1 MKELFKDSTSWNFD
15 AFGLVDV
22 PSLAVMI
29 FRVTEVEGNASVFD
43 IKYWIQIQRIAHGL
57 DSVFVFHE
65 GKKYGELDKGTR
77 GDSGYFVLTLA
88 CMVVYSVAVTAGG
101 DAVSTRALLAC
112 GGILAAGLGIIGSFG
127 FLSVL
132 GLRFVN
138 FVGIMPFLVIGIGVD
153 DMFLLMS
160 AWAESQNER
169 GLDVP
174 GRVGSTFA
182 KAGVGIT
189 ITSLTDFLAFL
200 IGFTS
205 EFIAVRHFC
214 VFTGVAVLLCYFA
227 NATLF
232 GACLA
237 LHGQRVYSGD
247 FSDESPCEKLPRV
260 LLPRL
265 ILNPIFKLL
274 LCISFVVYLV
284 YSIIGL
290 MNLETGMRYMDLVL
304 ESSYYYT
311 FSGWD
316 MEYFGQRLA
325 VAFAVD
331 GEVDYR
337 LEPFIDGVKQF
348 LSQNNNSILL
358 NDVKFNEQN
367 TSITASRC
375 YVMTQNVVNPFKQAE
390 IMLDLRDLADSWGLP
405 VFVYQ
410 PTVGTAVAVMA
421 IVTFAFL
428 PQPLMVLLVTLN
440 ILAIMTGV
448 FGSMYY
454 LDITFSG
461 MSMIHLLMSIGFS
474 VDFSAHICAAYLM
487 SDAVTRKERA
497 EYAIVHASG
506 PIFNGGTSSL
516 LGVAMLL
523 FSESYFFV
531 TFFQIM
537 SIVIIAGAW
546 HAVFVMP
553 VVLSFIGPENTHLAN
568 TVSPA
573 PGPALPK
580 GGGEPL
586 PDLLQNRNKSCNI
599 DNNLADSEPALAKED
614 GDKDSNDVHRQTNSE
629 DGAPHTEGVAL
640 MLAPEAQ
647 RALIGWEPV
656 NSRIITAKFI
666 TKKKDIKLNI
676 IQCYAPTNDAEEE
689 KKDDFYQ
696 QLQTVIDR
704 GGAKDMT
711 ILMGDFNAKIGSDNT
726 GYEDTMGTHGLGQMN
741 ENGERFADFCA
752 LNQLVIGGSI
762 FPHKRIHKATWRSP
776 DHVTENQTDHICI
789 SRKIRRSWRDVR
801 VMRGADVSSDH
812 HLLATTLRL
821 RLKRHTNA
829 NSTRTR
835 YNVGLLRNTDT
846 QAAFR
851 ISLSNRFQPLQ
862 DLIEDSEMDIETQWE
877 HSKKLWHDTCEEVLG
892 KRKTQHKE
900 WISADTIQKLE
911 VRKEKKT
918 ALNTSRTRRA
928 KAKAQEE
935 YTAADREVK
944 RSTRKD
950 KRDYIDNLAS
960 QAEEAARQGNLKDLY
975 QVTKKL
981 AGKFQQTDKPV
992 KDKNG
997 HPLTTT
1003 EEQLKRWAEHFR
1015 ELLNRPIPE
1024 TPPDIPPAE
1033 TELPINCDKP
1043 SKAEIRKAIMTL
1055 RNGKAAGPDEIPAE
1069 AIKADT
1075 ETAVNMLHSLFSKI
1089 WEKEEVPAQW
1099 KEGIV
1104 IKLPKKGDLRDCSNY
1119 RGIMLLSVPGKVLNR
1134 ILLERMREAVD
1145 PMLRDQQAG
1154 FRRNRSC
1161 ADQIASLRII
1171 VEQSLEWN
1179 SPLYI
1184 NFIDYEKAFD
1194 SVDREVLWKL
1204 LRHYGVPGKII
1215 SLIQCTYQDM
1225 SCRIAHAGQLSESF
1239 EVKTGVRQ
1247 GCLLSPFLFLLVI
1260 DWIMKTTT
1268 AGRKNGIQW
1277 TLWTQLDD
1285 LDFADDLALLSHSH
1299 SQMQDKTTCLE
1310 ATSAG
1315 TGLKINRKKTELMK
1329 INTTANTPVTVG
1341 GEPIREVESFVYLGS
1356 VVDGQGGTDRDVTA
1370 RIGKA
1375 RAAMVML
1382 KNVWASKVVSIRT
1395 KLRIFN
1401 SNVKSVLLYGCE
1413 TWRTTKTMQQK
1424 IQTFLNTCLRR
1435 IFNIRWPEKI
1445 RNEELWERAGQE
1457 PVAKQILRRKWG
1469 WIGHTLRKPAS
1480 STTRQALTWNPQG
1493 KRKRGRPR
1501 NSWRR
1506 DTEAELFLH
1515 VYSPPNKQIQL
1526 DSITVDAHSR
1536 IATGDFNSHSPSWGY
1551 QDLNKKEEDHENWT
1565 ISNQLILINKPED
1578 PPTYYSR
1585 TWRTTS
1591 TPDLAFATDDLHS
1604 IAQREVCDQ
1613 LGGSDHR
1620 PVIITIQRQLEIHP
1634 SRLPASWNY
1643 KKANWDLFKQEADR
1657 RTSSLTLSRQD
1668 INKNAKAFNQAVLK
1682 AAQAAIPRGR
1692 RKNYRPYWSP
1702 ELNSLQKTVNEARD
1716 AMESSPTD
1724 KNVEAHN
1731 RARALFTKE
1740 KLQATRRS

>member
-1 MKELFKDSTSWNFD
+1 MKNYK
-15 AFGLVDV
+15 
-22 PSLAVMI
+22 
-29 FRVTEVEGNASVFD
+29 
-43 IKYWIQIQRIAHGL
+43 
-57 DSVFVFHE
+57 
-65 GKKYGELDKGTR
+65 
-77 GDSGYFVLTLA
+77 
-88 CMVVYSVAVTAGG
+88 
-101 DAVSTRALLAC
+101 
-112 GGILAAGLGIIGSFG
+112 IG
-127 FLSVL
+127 VL
-132 GLRFVN
+132 GL
-138 FVGIMPFLVIGIGVD
+138 
-153 DMFLLMS
+153 
-160 AWAESQNER
+160 
-169 GLDVP
+169 
-174 GRVGSTFA
+174 T
-182 KAGVGIT
+182 
-189 ITSLTDFLAFL
+189 
-200 IGFTS
+200 
-205 EFIAVRHFC
+205 
-214 VFTGVAVLLCYFA
+214 
-227 NATLF
+227 
-232 GACLA
+232 
-237 LHGQRVYSGD
+237 
-247 FSDESPCEKLPRV
+247 
-260 LLPRL
+260 
-265 ILNPIFKLL
+265 
-274 LCISFVVYLV
+274 
-284 YSIIGL
+284 
-290 MNLETGMRYMDLVL
+290 
-304 ESSYYYT
+304 
-311 FSGWD
+311 
-316 MEYFGQRLA
+316 
-325 VAFAVD
+325 
-331 GEVDYR
+331 
-337 LEPFIDGVKQF
+337 
-348 LSQNNNSILL
+348 
-358 NDVKFNEQN
+358 
-367 TSITASRC
+367 
-375 YVMTQNVVNPFKQAE
+375 
-390 IMLDLRDLADSWGLP
+390 
-405 VFVYQ
+405 
-410 PTVGTAVAVMA
+410 
-421 IVTFAFL
+421 
-428 PQPLMVLLVTLN
+428 
-440 ILAIMTGV
+440 
-448 FGSMYY
+448 
-454 LDITFSG
+454 
-461 MSMIHLLMSIGFS
+461 
-474 VDFSAHICAAYLM
+474 
-487 SDAVTRKERA
+487 
-497 EYAIVHASG
+497 
-506 PIFNGGTSSL
+506 
-516 LGVAMLL
+516 
-523 FSESYFFV
+523 
-531 TFFQIM
+531 
-537 SIVIIAGAW
+537 
-546 HAVFVMP
+546 
-553 VVLSFIGPENTHLAN
+553 
-568 TVSPA
+568 
-573 PGPALPK
+573 
-580 GGGEPL
+580 
-586 PDLLQNRNKSCNI
+586 
-599 DNNLADSEPALAKED
+599 
-614 GDKDSNDVHRQTNSE
+614 
-629 DGAPHTEGVAL
+629 
-640 MLAPEAQ
+640 
-647 RALIGWEPV
+647 
-656 NSRIITAKFI
+656 KFI

-776 DHVTENQTDHICI
+776 DHVTANQIDHICI
-789 SRKIRRSWRDVR
+789 SRKFRRSWRDVR
-801 VMRGADVSSDH
+801 MMRGADVSSDH

-829 NSTRTR
+829 NNTRTR

-851 ISLSNRFQPLQ
+851 ISLSNRFQPPQ

-911 VRKEKKT
+911 
-918 ALNTSRTRRA
+918 
-928 KAKAQEE
+928 
-935 YTAADREVK
+935 
-944 RSTRKD
+944 
-950 KRDYIDNLAS
+950 
-960 QAEEAARQGNLKDLY
+960 AARQGNLKDLY
-975 QVTKKL
+975 QVTKEL

-1075 ETAVNMLHSLFSKI
+1075 ETAVNMLLSLFSKI

-1104 IKLPKKGDLRDCSNY
+1104 IKLPEGDLRDCSNY

-1145 PMLRDQQAG
+1145 PMLRDQQA
-1154 FRRNRSC
+1154 
-1161 ADQIASLRII
+1161 
-1171 VEQSLEWN
+1171 
-1179 SPLYI
+1179 
-1184 NFIDYEKAFD
+1184 
-1194 SVDREVLWKL
+1194 
-1204 LRHYGVPGKII
+1204 
-1215 SLIQCTYQDM
+1215 
-1225 SCRIAHAGQLSESF
+1225 LSESF

-1356 VVDGQGGTDRDVTA
+1356 VVDGQGGTDRDITA

-1457 PVAKQILRRKWG
+1457 PAAKQILRRKWG

-1506 DTEAELFLH
+1506 DTEAELC
-1515 VYSPPNKQIQL
+1515 KQG
-1526 DSITVDAHSR
+1526 T
-1536 IATGDFNSHSPSWGY
+1536 
-1551 QDLNKKEEDHENWT
+1551 NWT
-1565 ISNQLILINKPED
+1565 GVA
-1578 PPTYYSR
+1578 R
-1585 TWRTTS
+1585 
-1591 TPDLAFATDDLHS
+1591 LA
-1604 IAQREVCDQ
+1604 Q
-1613 LGGSDHR
+1613 
-1620 PVIITIQRQLEIHP
+1620 
-1634 SRLPASWNY
+1634 
-1643 KKANWDLFKQEADR
+1643 
-1657 RTSSLTLSRQD
+1657 
-1668 INKNAKAFNQAVLK
+1668 
-1682 AAQAAIPRGR
+1682 
-1692 RKNYRPYWSP
+1692 
-1702 ELNSLQKTVNEARD
+1702 
-1716 AMESSPTD
+1716 
-1724 KNVEAHN
+1724 N
-1731 RARALFTKE
+1731 RVR
-1740 KLQATRRS
+1740 

>member
-1 MKELFKDSTSWNFD
+1 MKNYK
-15 AFGLVDV
+15 
-22 PSLAVMI
+22 
-29 FRVTEVEGNASVFD
+29 
-43 IKYWIQIQRIAHGL
+43 
-57 DSVFVFHE
+57 
-65 GKKYGELDKGTR
+65 
-77 GDSGYFVLTLA
+77 
-88 CMVVYSVAVTAGG
+88 
-101 DAVSTRALLAC
+101 
-112 GGILAAGLGIIGSFG
+112 IG
-127 FLSVL
+127 VL
-132 GLRFVN
+132 GLSETRWLQTGQLRFSS
-138 FVGIMPFLVIGIGVD
+138 GEQ
-153 DMFLLMS
+153 LL
-160 AWAESQNER
+160 
-169 GLDVP
+169 
-174 GRVGSTFA
+174 
-182 KAGVGIT
+182 
-189 ITSLTDFLAFL
+189 
-200 IGFTS
+200 
-205 EFIAVRHFC
+205 
-214 VFTGVAVLLCYFA
+214 
-227 NATLF
+227 
-232 GACLA
+232 
-237 LHGQRVYSGD
+237 YSGH
-247 FSDESPCEKLPRV
+247 
-260 LLPRL
+260 
-265 ILNPIFKLL
+265 
-274 LCISFVVYLV
+274 
-284 YSIIGL
+284 
-290 MNLETGMRYMDLVL
+290 T
-304 ESSYYYT
+304 
-311 FSGWD
+311 
-316 MEYFGQRLA
+316 
-325 VAFAVD
+325 
-331 GEVDYR
+331 
-337 LEPFIDGVKQF
+337 
-348 LSQNNNSILL
+348 
-358 NDVKFNEQN
+358 
-367 TSITASRC
+367 
-375 YVMTQNVVNPFKQAE
+375 
-390 IMLDLRDLADSWGLP
+390 
-405 VFVYQ
+405 
-410 PTVGTAVAVMA
+410 
-421 IVTFAFL
+421 
-428 PQPLMVLLVTLN
+428 
-440 ILAIMTGV
+440 
-448 FGSMYY
+448 
-454 LDITFSG
+454 
-461 MSMIHLLMSIGFS
+461 
-474 VDFSAHICAAYLM
+474 
-487 SDAVTRKERA
+487 
-497 EYAIVHASG
+497 
-506 PIFNGGTSSL
+506 
-516 LGVAMLL
+516 
-523 FSESYFFV
+523 
-531 TFFQIM
+531 
-537 SIVIIAGAW
+537 
-546 HAVFVMP
+546 
-553 VVLSFIGPENTHLAN
+553 
-568 TVSPA
+568 
-573 PGPALPK
+573 
-580 GGGEPL
+580 
-586 PDLLQNRNKSCNI
+586 
-599 DNNLADSEPALAKED
+599 
-614 GDKDSNDVHRQTNSE
+614 E

-726 GYEDTMGTHGLGQMN
+726 GYENTMGTHGLGQMN

-776 DHVTENQTDHICI
+776 DHVTENQIDHICI
-789 SRKIRRSWRDVR
+789 SRKFRRSWRDVR

-829 NSTRTR
+829 NNTRTR
-835 YNVGLLRNTDT
+835 YNVGLLRNTET

-862 DLIEDSEMDIETQWE
+862 DLIEDSGMDIETQWE

-911 VRKEKKT
+911 VRKKKKT

-950 KRDYIDNLAS
+950 KRDYIDDLAN
-960 QAEEAARQGNLKDLY
+960 QAEEAAGQGNLKDLY

-1194 SVDREVLWKL
+1194 SVDREALWKL

-1215 SLIQCTYQDM
+1215 SLIQCTYKDM

-1268 AGRKNGIQW
+1268 TGRKNGIQW

-1315 TGLKINRKKTELMK
+1315 TGLKINRRKTELMK

-1341 GEPIREVESFVYLGS
+1341 GESIREVESFVYLGS

-1382 KNVWASKVVSIRT
+1382 KNIWASKVVSIRT

-1424 IQTFLNTCLRR
+1424 IQSFLNTCLRR

-1457 PVAKQILRRKWG
+1457 PAAKQILRRKWG

-1506 DTEAELFLH
+1506 DTEAELD
-1515 VYSPPNKQIQL
+1515 KQG
-1526 DSITVDAHSR
+1526 TNWTGVAR
-1536 IATGDFNSHSPSWGY
+1536 IAQNRVRWRRVVDGLCS
-1551 QDLNKKEEDHENWT
+1551 
-1565 ISNQLILINKPED
+1565 
-1578 PPTYYSR
+1578 
-1585 TWRTTS
+1585 TWS
-1591 TPDLAFATDDLHS
+1591 QGP
-1604 IAQREVCDQ
+1604 
-1613 LGGSDHR
+1613 
-1620 PVIITIQRQLEIHP
+1620 
-1634 SRLPASWNY
+1634 
-1643 KKANWDLFKQEADR
+1643 K
-1657 RTSSLTLSRQD
+1657 
-1668 INKNAKAFNQAVLK
+1668 
-1682 AAQAAIPRGR
+1682 
-1692 RKNYRPYWSP
+1692 
-1702 ELNSLQKTVNEARD
+1702 
-1716 AMESSPTD
+1716 
-1724 KNVEAHN
+1724 
-1731 RARALFTKE
+1731 
-1740 KLQATRRS
+1740 

>member
-1 MKELFKDSTSWNFD
+1 
-15 AFGLVDV
+15 
-22 PSLAVMI
+22 
-29 FRVTEVEGNASVFD
+29 
-43 IKYWIQIQRIAHGL
+43 
-57 DSVFVFHE
+57 
-65 GKKYGELDKGTR
+65 
-77 GDSGYFVLTLA
+77 
-88 CMVVYSVAVTAGG
+88 
-101 DAVSTRALLAC
+101 
-112 GGILAAGLGIIGSFG
+112 
-127 FLSVL
+127 
-132 GLRFVN
+132 
-138 FVGIMPFLVIGIGVD
+138 
-153 DMFLLMS
+153 
-160 AWAESQNER
+160 
-169 GLDVP
+169 
-174 GRVGSTFA
+174 
-182 KAGVGIT
+182 
-189 ITSLTDFLAFL
+189 
-200 IGFTS
+200 
-205 EFIAVRHFC
+205 
-214 VFTGVAVLLCYFA
+214 
-227 NATLF
+227 
-232 GACLA
+232 
-237 LHGQRVYSGD
+237 
-247 FSDESPCEKLPRV
+247 
-260 LLPRL
+260 
-265 ILNPIFKLL
+265 
-274 LCISFVVYLV
+274 
-284 YSIIGL
+284 
-290 MNLETGMRYMDLVL
+290 
-304 ESSYYYT
+304 
-311 FSGWD
+311 
-316 MEYFGQRLA
+316 
-325 VAFAVD
+325 
-331 GEVDYR
+331 
-337 LEPFIDGVKQF
+337 
-348 LSQNNNSILL
+348 
-358 NDVKFNEQN
+358 
-367 TSITASRC
+367 
-375 YVMTQNVVNPFKQAE
+375 
-390 IMLDLRDLADSWGLP
+390 
-405 VFVYQ
+405 
-410 PTVGTAVAVMA
+410 
-421 IVTFAFL
+421 
-428 PQPLMVLLVTLN
+428 
-440 ILAIMTGV
+440 
-448 FGSMYY
+448 
-454 LDITFSG
+454 
-461 MSMIHLLMSIGFS
+461 
-474 VDFSAHICAAYLM
+474 
-487 SDAVTRKERA
+487 
-497 EYAIVHASG
+497 
-506 PIFNGGTSSL
+506 
-516 LGVAMLL
+516 
-523 FSESYFFV
+523 
-531 TFFQIM
+531 
-537 SIVIIAGAW
+537 
-546 HAVFVMP
+546 
-553 VVLSFIGPENTHLAN
+553 
-568 TVSPA
+568 
-573 PGPALPK
+573 
-580 GGGEPL
+580 
-586 PDLLQNRNKSCNI
+586 
-599 DNNLADSEPALAKED
+599 
-614 GDKDSNDVHRQTNSE
+614 
-629 DGAPHTEGVAL
+629 

-726 GYEDTMGTHGLGQMN
+726 GYENTMGTHGLGQMN

-762 FPHKRIHKATWRSP
+762 FTHKRIHKATWRSP
-776 DHVTENQTDHICI
+776 DHVTENQIDHICI
-789 SRKIRRSWRDVR
+789 SRKFRRSWRDVR

-829 NSTRTR
+829 NNTRTR
-835 YNVGLLRNTDT
+835 YNVGLLRNTET

-862 DLIEDSEMDIETQWE
+862 DLIEDSGMDIETQWD

-911 VRKEKKT
+911 VRKKKKT

-950 KRDYIDNLAS
+950 KRDYIDDLAN
-960 QAEEAARQGNLKDLY
+960 QAEEAAGQGNLKDLY

-1194 SVDREVLWKL
+1194 SVDREALWKL

-1215 SLIQCTYQDM
+1215 SLIQCTYKDM

-1268 AGRKNGIQW
+1268 TGRKNGIQW

-1315 TGLKINRKKTELMK
+1315 TGLKINRRKTELMK

-1341 GEPIREVESFVYLGS
+1341 GESIREVESFVYLGS

-1382 KNVWASKVVSIRT
+1382 KNIWASKVVSIRT

-1457 PVAKQILRRKWG
+1457 PAAKQILRRKWG
-1469 WIGHTLRKPAS
+1469 WIGHTLRKPTS

-1506 DTEAELFLH
+1506 DTEAELYKQGEFFFDFFFFAVDGLVVKRLRYQCERSVAMAKYPDSLFYGFSNGDLLFGAGLH
-1515 VYSPPNKQIQL
+1515 ETMKVLSRDPMVHDKPMLVILRRFNVDFVNRSDVHSLQEIVETRKDAKGVTDGSSDAFFTNRLFPWNRIPDIVPGRLGVAMILVSAARTLNVTVIDISP
-1526 DSITVDAHSR
+1526 TV
-1536 IATGDFNSHSPSWGY
+1536 IALHMTTKKGNLESWGHSHSFC
-1551 QDLNKKEEDHENWT
+1551 N
-1565 ISNQLILINKPED
+1565 
-1578 PPTYYSR
+1578 
-1585 TWRTTS
+1585 
-1591 TPDLAFATDDLHS
+1591 
-1604 IAQREVCDQ
+1604 
-1613 LGGSDHR
+1613 
-1620 PVIITIQRQLEIHP
+1620 RQLVQDIGMKP
-1634 SRLPASWNY
+1634 SGWGCGSVFCA
-1643 KKANWDLFKQEADR
+1643 
-1657 RTSSLTLSRQD
+1657 SLTSERTEGE
-1668 INKNAKAFNQAVLK
+1668 NAVTRIVKKSKPLPGQC
-1682 AAQAAIPRGR
+1682 
-1692 RKNYRPYWSP
+1692 
-1702 ELNSLQKTVNEARD
+1702 LNCKQNMTYFQTGKPPGA
-1716 AMESSPTD
+1716 
-1724 KNVEAHN
+1724 
-1731 RARALFTKE
+1731 
-1740 KLQATRRS
+1740 

>member
-1 MKELFKDSTSWNFD
+1 MKNYK
-15 AFGLVDV
+15 
-22 PSLAVMI
+22 
-29 FRVTEVEGNASVFD
+29 
-43 IKYWIQIQRIAHGL
+43 
-57 DSVFVFHE
+57 
-65 GKKYGELDKGTR
+65 
-77 GDSGYFVLTLA
+77 
-88 CMVVYSVAVTAGG
+88 
-101 DAVSTRALLAC
+101 
-112 GGILAAGLGIIGSFG
+112 IG
-127 FLSVL
+127 VL
-132 GLRFVN
+132 GLSETRWLQTGQLRFSS
-138 FVGIMPFLVIGIGVD
+138 GEQ
-153 DMFLLMS
+153 LL
-160 AWAESQNER
+160 
-169 GLDVP
+169 
-174 GRVGSTFA
+174 
-182 KAGVGIT
+182 
-189 ITSLTDFLAFL
+189 
-200 IGFTS
+200 
-205 EFIAVRHFC
+205 
-214 VFTGVAVLLCYFA
+214 
-227 NATLF
+227 
-232 GACLA
+232 
-237 LHGQRVYSGD
+237 YSGH
-247 FSDESPCEKLPRV
+247 
-260 LLPRL
+260 
-265 ILNPIFKLL
+265 
-274 LCISFVVYLV
+274 
-284 YSIIGL
+284 
-290 MNLETGMRYMDLVL
+290 T
-304 ESSYYYT
+304 
-311 FSGWD
+311 
-316 MEYFGQRLA
+316 
-325 VAFAVD
+325 
-331 GEVDYR
+331 
-337 LEPFIDGVKQF
+337 
-348 LSQNNNSILL
+348 
-358 NDVKFNEQN
+358 
-367 TSITASRC
+367 
-375 YVMTQNVVNPFKQAE
+375 
-390 IMLDLRDLADSWGLP
+390 
-405 VFVYQ
+405 
-410 PTVGTAVAVMA
+410 
-421 IVTFAFL
+421 
-428 PQPLMVLLVTLN
+428 
-440 ILAIMTGV
+440 
-448 FGSMYY
+448 
-454 LDITFSG
+454 
-461 MSMIHLLMSIGFS
+461 
-474 VDFSAHICAAYLM
+474 
-487 SDAVTRKERA
+487 
-497 EYAIVHASG
+497 
-506 PIFNGGTSSL
+506 
-516 LGVAMLL
+516 
-523 FSESYFFV
+523 
-531 TFFQIM
+531 
-537 SIVIIAGAW
+537 
-546 HAVFVMP
+546 
-553 VVLSFIGPENTHLAN
+553 
-568 TVSPA
+568 
-573 PGPALPK
+573 
-580 GGGEPL
+580 
-586 PDLLQNRNKSCNI
+586 
-599 DNNLADSEPALAKED
+599 
-614 GDKDSNDVHRQTNSE
+614 E

-666 TKKKDIKLNI
+666 TKKKDIKLTI

-741 ENGERFADFCA
+741 ENGERFANFCA

-776 DHVTENQTDHICI
+776 DHVTENQIDHICI
-789 SRKIRRSWRDVR
+789 SRKFRRSWRDVR

-829 NSTRTR
+829 NNTRTR

-862 DLIEDSEMDIETQWE
+862 DLIEDSEMDIETHWE

-1194 SVDREVLWKL
+1194 SVDREALWKL

-1299 SQMQDKTTCLE
+1299 SQMQDKTTRLE

-1382 KNVWASKVVSIRT
+1382 KNIWASKVVSIRT

-1457 PVAKQILRRKWG
+1457 PVAKQILRWKWG

-1506 DTEAELFLH
+1506 DTEAELCKQGTNWTGVARLAQNRVRWRRVVDGLCSTWSQGPKSVFDQCLLAH
-1515 VYSPPNKQIQL
+1515 LLLRIQHYGHYMYIDARGKMAGDHAVLASPIIDWPATQGCLSFWVSMYGNDVGTLRVKAVETTGMAISQVLWYRTGQL
-1526 DSITVDAHSR
+1526 GLGWKEVSFTVDTNVPIRLQFEGERGSGTEGD
-1536 IATGDFNSHSPSWGY
+1536 IAIDDVTVTQGPCVVATTVPPALVPTPPLPGALPMGPDPTGPPPVGSLPGFDTTTTTTP
-1551 QDLNKKEEDHENWT
+1551 
-1565 ISNQLILINKPED
+1565 PP
-1578 PPTYYSR
+1578 PPT
-1585 TWRTTS
+1585 TPNTITLPPAATTQAS
-1591 TPDLAFATDDLHS
+1591 VAPPSGFLGGISGMSSGGINPLAALFPG
-1604 IAQREVCDQ
+1604 
-1613 LGGSDHR
+1613 LGGSTNTGPQKPSIPFQSTLQFSCLR
-1620 PVIITIQRQLEIHP
+1620 PSTPCNEMYGMCESATGRCICFNQNYGLTCDISAARGQNGGMCQINNPCTRGQCYDDGVGAACACPDGFYGTTCQNEMVHTECEDERMVVNIFPYGFNPAVWIFVDPPGTETCDMVAVSTFLAQTPGYHNRGWAGFARAFKYVNDPCAGNASIEWDTDTSTLYSRQLYVYYGIGARHATDNVIKVTCEVAKVIPTP
-1634 SRLPASWNY
+1634 SPGSFPPPRVMVVVKDSRDNPVRGPIRLGF
-1643 KKANWDLFKQEADR
+1643 KVKVVFDLNVPNNAGVNDVQVEQCVVRDAF
-1657 RTSSLTLSRQD
+1657 SRFSVD
-1668 INKNAKAFNQAVLK
+1668 VVKNRCAEPPVGQLLY
-1682 AAQAAIPRGR
+1682 QPHRGR
-1692 RKNYRPYWSP
+1692 QVLMMTMHKFPGVSAGLYFQCKTRVQTCSP
-1702 ELNSLQKTVNEARD
+1702 LTPCGNPPVCPSQRVKRSAQDQTYEVTNFNFVINSTGVTQSADDPSVMIVKSDIIPVVT
-1716 AMESSPTD
+1716 
-1724 KNVEAHN
+1724 
-1731 RARALFTKE
+1731 F
-1740 KLQATRRS
+1740 

>member
-1 MKELFKDSTSWNFD
+1 MSACCLSVARGMLCSNYYIHVKRTCASVFFNFGEKVGRHPTAFSLAPLVLLLSMGVGMLVMEEETDTERLFTPVSARIFSDRKRMKELFKDSTSWNFD

-65 GKKYGELDKGTR
+65 GKKYGVEDLCARVTKNCAKDGFYLLLPVFVMELLAGRIKWPKFGQLDMSWNLGLTDIAPDDSLRGAKVMKLRVFWRVDRREQAKVFNRRFLEYMEESRATLTDGLQMAYSSSESLEVELDKGTR

-237 LHGQRVYSGD
+237 LHGQRVYSGHHWATCRPAHTREYLREQGAGKCKVFCCGGSIPAEGD

-337 LEPFIDGVKQF
+337 LEQGDSFLKLLARARKVNSMDRKFERCWLNSYRSSSYYADNTLPAFIDGVKQF

-410 PTVGTAVAVMA
+410 PVFVMLEHTIAVYPATLQTVGTAVAVMA

-614 GDKDSNDVHRQTNSE
+614 GDKDSNDVHRQTNSGE
-629 DGAPHTEGVAL
+629 TRGTDESAHSSVAAPPSTSHRRGQIPTGA
-640 MLAPEAQ
+640 
-647 RALIGWEPV
+647 W
-656 NSRIITAKFI
+656 K
-666 TKKKDIKLNI
+666 
-676 IQCYAPTNDAEEE
+676 EE
-689 KKDDFYQ
+689 KDWRNRMVVCERHPISFH
-696 QLQTVIDR
+696 LQTVLNYISSR
-704 GGAKDMT
+704 GQ
-711 ILMGDFNAKIGSDNT
+711 
-726 GYEDTMGTHGLGQMN
+726 LG
-741 ENGERFADFCA
+741 
-752 LNQLVIGGSI
+752 
-762 FPHKRIHKATWRSP
+762 
-776 DHVTENQTDHICI
+776 
-789 SRKIRRSWRDVR
+789 
-801 VMRGADVSSDH
+801 
-812 HLLATTLRL
+812 
-821 RLKRHTNA
+821 
-829 NSTRTR
+829 
-835 YNVGLLRNTDT
+835 
-846 QAAFR
+846 
-851 ISLSNRFQPLQ
+851 
-862 DLIEDSEMDIETQWE
+862 
-877 HSKKLWHDTCEEVLG
+877 
-892 KRKTQHKE
+892 
-900 WISADTIQKLE
+900 
-911 VRKEKKT
+911 
-918 ALNTSRTRRA
+918 
-928 KAKAQEE
+928 
-935 YTAADREVK
+935 
-944 RSTRKD
+944 
-950 KRDYIDNLAS
+950 AS
-960 QAEEAARQGNLKDLY
+960 QAY
-975 QVTKKL
+975 V
-981 AGKFQQTDKPV
+981 
-992 KDKNG
+992 
-997 HPLTTT
+997 
-1003 EEQLKRWAEHFR
+1003 
-1015 ELLNRPIPE
+1015 
-1024 TPPDIPPAE
+1024 
-1033 TELPINCDKP
+1033 
-1043 SKAEIRKAIMTL
+1043 
-1055 RNGKAAGPDEIPAE
+1055 
-1069 AIKADT
+1069 
-1075 ETAVNMLHSLFSKI
+1075 
-1089 WEKEEVPAQW
+1089 
-1099 KEGIV
+1099 
-1104 IKLPKKGDLRDCSNY
+1104 
-1119 RGIMLLSVPGKVLNR
+1119 
-1134 ILLERMREAVD
+1134 
-1145 PMLRDQQAG
+1145 
-1154 FRRNRSC
+1154 
-1161 ADQIASLRII
+1161 
-1171 VEQSLEWN
+1171 
-1179 SPLYI
+1179 
-1184 NFIDYEKAFD
+1184 
-1194 SVDREVLWKL
+1194 
-1204 LRHYGVPGKII
+1204 
-1215 SLIQCTYQDM
+1215 
-1225 SCRIAHAGQLSESF
+1225 
-1239 EVKTGVRQ
+1239 
-1247 GCLLSPFLFLLVI
+1247 
-1260 DWIMKTTT
+1260 
-1268 AGRKNGIQW
+1268 
-1277 TLWTQLDD
+1277 
-1285 LDFADDLALLSHSH
+1285 
-1299 SQMQDKTTCLE
+1299 
-1310 ATSAG
+1310 
-1315 TGLKINRKKTELMK
+1315 
-1329 INTTANTPVTVG
+1329 
-1341 GEPIREVESFVYLGS
+1341 REVELPRFA
-1356 VVDGQGGTDRDVTA
+1356 RDQA
-1370 RIGKA
+1370 QR
-1375 RAAMVML
+1375 
-1382 KNVWASKVVSIRT
+1382 
-1395 KLRIFN
+1395 
-1401 SNVKSVLLYGCE
+1401 
-1413 TWRTTKTMQQK
+1413 QQ
-1424 IQTFLNTCLRR
+1424 
-1435 IFNIRWPEKI
+1435 
-1445 RNEELWERAGQE
+1445 
-1457 PVAKQILRRKWG
+1457 
-1469 WIGHTLRKPAS
+1469 H
-1480 STTRQALTWNPQG
+1480 
-1493 KRKRGRPR
+1493 
-1501 NSWRR
+1501 
-1506 DTEAELFLH
+1506 D
-1515 VYSPPNKQIQL
+1515 SPC
-1526 DSITVDAHSR
+1526 S
-1536 IATGDFNSHSPSWGY
+1536 
-1551 QDLNKKEEDHENWT
+1551 WT
-1565 ISNQLILINKPED
+1565 IADGLSSSVE
-1578 PPTYYSR
+1578 
-1585 TWRTTS
+1585 
-1591 TPDLAFATDDLHS
+1591 
-1604 IAQREVCDQ
+1604 
-1613 LGGSDHR
+1613 LG
-1620 PVIITIQRQLEIHP
+1620 
-1634 SRLPASWNY
+1634 ASQSY
-1643 KKANWDLFKQEADR
+1643 VQ
-1657 RTSSLTLSRQD
+1657 Q
-1668 INKNAKAFNQAVLK
+1668 
-1682 AAQAAIPRGR
+1682 
-1692 RKNYRPYWSP
+1692 
-1702 ELNSLQKTVNEARD
+1702 ARD
-1716 AMESSPTD
+1716 
-1724 KNVEAHN
+1724 
-1731 RARALFTKE
+1731 
-1740 KLQATRRS
+1740 